1 MTIDEQMTE
10 WLSTRDRIVVHIAAL
25 DAGKRIH
32 LVGDAAADAVQNSL
46 AKLRAWQEE
55 IDALMIDWLM
65 PG

>member
-10 WLSTRDRIVVHIAAL
+10 WLSTRDRIAAHIAAL
-25 DAGKRIH
+25 DTGKRLH
-32 LVGDAAADAVQNSL
+32 LVGDAAAEAVQTSL